1 MMWINNEDAAGN
13 YDVGARLNEGEVLM
27 CRLYGFRAN
36 EATKVEC
43 TLVHAQNAL
52 MVQSRQDLGGVS
64 HTHGWGVATYEDH
77 WPQVERQAWA
87 AYHGEHF
94 RRAAARI
101 HSRTVLAHVR
111 RATVGPPA
119 LENTHPFSH
128 GPWSMI
134 HNGTLPGFQHVCE
147 PMLAETSADH
157 RAAITGV
164 TDSEHLFRYLLSLR
178 DTTSQEAIMTWFRS
192 GVRQVI
198 EWCLEVDSEATIG
211 LNVILTDGE
220 ELVGSRWGRGL
231 FYIERDGVYDC
242 EVCGFPHVRHDPALA
257 YRAVVVA
264 SEPISHENWIEVPD
278 RALYHVTRD
287 LQVRIERL

>member
-1 MMWINNEDAAGN
+1 
-13 YDVGARLNEGEVLM
+13 M

-36 EATKVEC
+36 EETKVEC

-52 MVQSRQDLGGVS
+52 MVQSRQDLAGVS

-77 WPQVERQAWA
+77 LPHVERQAWA

-94 RRAAARI
+94 RRAAARV

-119 LENTHPFSH
+119 LENTHPFTY

-134 HNGTLPGFQHVCE
+134 HNGTLPRFRQVRE
-147 PMLAETSADH
+147 RMLAETRAEH
-157 RAAITGV
+157 RAAIGGV
-164 TDSEHLFRYLLSLR
+164 TDSEHLFRYLLSLH
-178 DTTSQEAIMTWFRS
+178 DDPYQGDLLDWFRS

-198 EWCLEVDSEATIG
+198 AWCQEVDPKLKIG
-211 LNVILTDGE
+211 LNVILTDGV

-231 FYIERDGVYDC
+231 FYIVRDGVYDC
-242 EVCGFPHVRHDPALA
+242 EVCGFPHVRHDPAQA

-278 RALYHVTRD
+278 HALYHVTKD
-287 LQVRIERL
+287 FQMSIERL